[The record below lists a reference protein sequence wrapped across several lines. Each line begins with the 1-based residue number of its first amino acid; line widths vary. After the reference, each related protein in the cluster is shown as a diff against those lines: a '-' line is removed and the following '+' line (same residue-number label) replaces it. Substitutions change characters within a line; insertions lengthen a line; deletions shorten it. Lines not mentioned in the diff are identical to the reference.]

1 MNLINLKTMEYPCS
15 LWQVRQANPNVSFP
29 AEPTDD
35 DLAPFDHANVHP
47 SPQPTEYN
55 HRTQRVEEGAPV
67 LVDGRFQQVWYLR
80 SANEDEISS
89 WDEAHAPQPRWAEF
103 SEVLMADSEI
113 NQMLGSVMNAAPAIY
128 GGLVVGLSE
137 ISKGNSPLFLSAW
150 NGATQLVQVSPE
162 VVASLKATA
171 AAHDLPRPF
180 IDALA

>member
-1 MNLINLKTMEYPCS
+1 
-15 LWQVRQANPNVSFP
+15 
-29 AEPTDD
+29 
-35 DLAPFDHANVHP
+35 
-47 SPQPTEYN
+47 
-55 HRTQRVEEGAPV
+55 
-67 LVDGRFQQVWYLR
+67 
-80 SANEDEISS
+80 
-89 WDEAHAPQPRWAEF
+89 
-103 SEVLMADSEI
+103 MADSEI

-150 NGATQLVQVSPE
+150 NGAKQLVQVSPE